1 MRIAKSTERE
11 SYHHGDLAAALT
23 SAALKLIARH
33 GVEGFSIREAAALVG
48 VSPSAAYRH
57 FADKAD
63 LLAAVT
69 RQGFTQLAA
78 ETEGAM
84 SAARNRH
91 RSAAKKAVAAF
102 EAQGLAYVNFAVNN
116 PEQFQAMFGR
126 HGAGSQQPVHNVCRA
141 DQSPYELLKRVLDE
155 LLLTKVVT
163 LATRKD
169 AELLAW
175 STLHGLANIML
186 SHSLVNY
193 DSVNVNQATLGIVRR
208 LLHGLRAN

>member
-1 MRIAKSTERE
+1 MAKSKQRE

-57 FADKAD
+57 FADKAG
-63 LLAAVT
+63 LLAAVAK
-69 RQGFTQLAA
+69 QGFAQLAFEA
-78 ETEGAM
+78 QAAM
-84 SAARNRH
+84 EAARKRH
-91 RSAAKKAVAAF
+91 RSARAKAVAAF

-126 HGAGSQQPVHNVCRA
+126 YGAGSQQPVHNVCSA

-163 LATRKD
+163 PATRKD

-193 DSVNVNQATLGIVRR
+193 DSVNVDQVTLGIVRR

>member
-1 MRIAKSTERE
+1 MAKSQQRE

-33 GVEGFSIREAAALVG
+33 GAEGFSIREAAALVG

-57 FADKAD
+57 FADKAG
-63 LLAAVT
+63 LLAAVAK
-69 RQGFTQLAA
+69 QGFAQLALDA
-78 ETEGAM
+78 QAAM
-84 SAARNRH
+84 AAARKRH
-91 RSAAKKAVAAF
+91 RSAGTKAIAAF
-102 EAQGLAYVNFAVNN
+102 DAQGLAYVNFAVNN

-126 HGAGSQQPVHNVCRA
+126 YGAGSQQPVHNVCSA
-141 DQSPYELLKRVLDE
+141 DQSPYELLKSVLDE

-163 LATRKD
+163 PAARKG
-169 AELLAW
+169 AELLTW

-186 SHSLVNY
+186 SHSLMNY
-193 DSVNVNQATLGIVRR
+193 DSVNVDQVTLGIVRR